1 MSKILL
7 LLFFSYQLIFE
18 ICLFTTRSVS
28 NIYSFLIK
36 ILRSASVKRV
46 RLKRRRSYPCRKQT
60 VKTIAV
66 SSNSKRT
73 YVTILLIACDVNVKK
88 SSCHPTHSQKFSLS
102 VIHLSTYI
110 NDTYMTRKLL
120 VALVYSKFLPC
131 FDRANEVAA
140 CNDD

>member
-7 LLFFSYQLIFE
+7 LLFFSYQSIFE

-36 ILRSASVKRV
+36 ILRASMKRV
-46 RLKRRRSYPCRKQT
+46 RLKRRRSYPYRKQT

-88 SSCHPTHSQKFSLS
+88 SSCHPTHS
-102 VIHLSTYI
+102 
-110 NDTYMTRKLL
+110 
-120 VALVYSKFLPC
+120 
-131 FDRANEVAA
+131 
-140 CNDD
+140 

>member
-7 LLFFSYQLIFE
+7 LLFFSYQSIFE
-18 ICLFTTRSVS
+18 ICLFTTR
-28 NIYSFLIK
+28 SFLIK

-46 RLKRRRSYPCRKQT
+46 RLKRRRSYPYRKQT

-88 SSCHPTHSQKFSLS
+88 SSCHPTHS
-102 VIHLSTYI
+102 
-110 NDTYMTRKLL
+110 
-120 VALVYSKFLPC
+120 
-131 FDRANEVAA
+131 
-140 CNDD
+140 